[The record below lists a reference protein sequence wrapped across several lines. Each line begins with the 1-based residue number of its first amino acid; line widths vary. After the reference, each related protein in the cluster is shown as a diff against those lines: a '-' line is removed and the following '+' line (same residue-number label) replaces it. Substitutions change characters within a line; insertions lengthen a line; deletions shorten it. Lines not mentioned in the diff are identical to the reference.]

1 MLVVD
6 ELKKND
12 PSLRLVALVLAGGL
26 FILFV
31 GLWWVQVVKT
41 REYQV
46 HREAQAYRTVR
57 LPAIR
62 GKILDREGRVLADNR
77 ARYNLC
83 LYFDDLNDQFKKEYD
98 QIRPVKISV
107 VSPPF
112 WKFWS
117 NARTLQ
123 TNRVRLKTGE
133 MDEVAV
139 QARGN
144 VVSRAVAE
152 LGRELGEPLTL
163 DLKKF
168 TRSYAEERAMPFTI
182 LQNLDETQIAKFQ
195 EKYTGGLG
203 AQIVLEPEREYPNGT
218 MAAHLLGETVRET
231 EGESLANEDAFYNY
245 RLPDYV
251 GKTGIEGK
259 YNNELHGRPGVAN
272 VLVNNMGYRISE
284 DVDTPPQVGADVTLT
299 VDLDLQRAAEDAL
312 ANAIQNKYK
321 GNEVNGAVVVMDVR
335 TGDVL
340 AMASWPVFDPNNFA
354 QGWPAGEYEKFQES
368 GAEKDRAISENY
380 APGSIFKTVVAL
392 AALDNGMNPGE
403 KYHVE
408 ANPRNPHHG
417 AYFFSPKNFKED
429 TAPPGDYDFLH
440 AFIHSSNSYFMNAGL
455 KYAGIEN
462 VVRVAQ
468 QFHLGE
474 RTGVFAGVQETH
486 GHLPSL
492 GAVRSGDW
500 RAGNTAN
507 VCIGQGEVDVTP
519 MQMAVMVSAIANSG
533 AVLWPRLVE
542 KITPQDFSS
551 GIAETNFPDTQVRN
565 RLTVRPRSLQI
576 LRDAMF
582 YDVQGDEG
590 SGRSAAIAGL
600 NICAKTGT
608 AQVQDEHNRLV
619 GHNYWF
625 ASYAPA
631 ESPHYAIV
639 AMLQSPTLG
648 GSGGDN
654 CGPVARDIYEAIL
667 KKEAAPKVVAKN

>member
-12 PSLRLVALVLAGGL
+12 PSLRLVALMLAGGL
-26 FILFV
+26 FILFI
-31 GLWWVQVVKT
+31 GLWWVQVVKA
-41 REYQV
+41 REYQS

-57 LPAIR
+57 LPAVR
-62 GKILDREGRVLADNR
+62 GKILDREGRVLADNH

-83 LYFDDLNDQFKKEYD
+83 LYFDDLNDQFKQEFD
-98 QIRPVKISV
+98 RIRPVKISV
-107 VSPPF
+107 SSPPF

-117 NARTLQ
+117 SAKTLQ
-123 TNRVRLKTGE
+123 TNRVRLTQSQKGAVE
-133 MDEVAV
+133 V
-139 QARGN
+139 QARYN
-144 VVSRAVAE
+144 VVARAVAD
-152 LGRELGEPLTL
+152 LGRELGEPLAL
-163 DLKKF
+163 DPKKF
-168 TRSYAEERAMPFTI
+168 KRSYDEERAMPFT
-182 LQNLDETQIAKFQ
+182 LLEDLNDLQIAKFQ
-195 EKYTGGLG
+195 EKYAGGLG
-203 AQIVLEPEREYPNGT
+203 AQIVLEPQREYPNGT
-218 MAAHLLGETVRET
+218 LAAHLIGELTREDQAQSL
-231 EGESLANEDAFYNY
+231 EGEESFYNY

-259 YNNELHGRPGVAN
+259 YNDELHGHPGIAA
-272 VLVNNMGYRISE
+272 VLVNNLGYRISV
-284 DVDTPPQVGADVTLT
+284 DVGTPPQVGADVTLT
-299 VDLDLQRAAEDAL
+299 VDLDLQRAAEEAL
-312 ANAIQNKYK
+312 ADAIQNKDQ

-340 AMASWPVFDPNNFA
+340 AMASSPVFDPNNFA
-354 QGWPAGEYEKFQES
+354 QGWRQPGEYQKFQES
-368 GAEKDRAISENY
+368 GAEKNRAIYENY

-392 AALDNGMNPGE
+392 AALDNGMNPDE

-408 ANPRNPHHG
+408 ANPRNSHHG
-417 AYFFSPKNFKED
+417 AYFFNQKSFKDD

-474 RTGVFAGVQETH
+474 RTGIFAGQETR
-486 GHLPSL
+486 GNLPSL
-492 GAVRSGDW
+492 GTVRSSNW

-519 MQMAVMVSAIANSG
+519 MQMAVMVSAIANGG

-542 KITPQDFSS
+542 KITPQDPSS
-551 GIAETNFPDTQVRN
+551 GIAETNFPAGQIRD
-565 RLTVRPRSLQI
+565 RLRVHPRSLQI

-582 YDVQGDEG
+582 YDVQGGEG
-590 SGRSAAIAGL
+590 SGRTAAVAGM

-608 AQVQDEHNRLV
+608 AQVQDSANRLI

-654 CGPVARDIYEAIL
+654 CGPIARSIYEAIL